1 MEKKFIGAGKKIKI
15 FAVAIIIILKKM
27 CVRFIYYSCDI
38 DVEIFMSPRLFII
51 DVC

>member
-1 MEKKFIGAGKKIKI
+1 
-15 FAVAIIIILKKM
+15 M

-51 DVC
+51 DVCWCVPTLKKNI